1 MLNLN
6 QVALKIAL
14 TKLSVT
20 AGLLQSFKVLNQLLQ
35 YSKWLTSC
43 KISRYNKS

>member
-6 QVALKIAL
+6 QLALKIAL

-20 AGLLQSFKVLNQLLQ
+20 EGLLQSFKYAQPVV
-35 YSKWLTSC
+35 
-43 KISRYNKS
+43 